1 MEVRCGC
8 QAAFSGGAHPFKLR
22 GPGGN
27 SAERGGAVDG
37 EKFTDPGTKL
47 PAKAGTELI
56 LKKSRPCRKARFEEN
71 KGWPW
76 PSCIREVLLIHHF
89 TDPFQGR

>member
-1 MEVRCGC
+1 
-8 QAAFSGGAHPFKLR
+8 
-22 GPGGN
+22 
-27 SAERGGAVDG
+27 VDG

-56 LKKSRPCRKARFEEN
+56 LKKSRPCRKARFKEN

>member
-1 MEVRCGC
+1 MWLPRLLTAVGLTPSNSV
-8 QAAFSGGAHPFKLR
+8 AR
-22 GPGGN
+22 GVIQQ
-27 SAERGGAVDG
+27 RGGAVDG